1 MATEL
6 EKKLA
11 TILLKERLE
20 RLTGKKVLFKEHK
33 PFRRIGPKV
42 IKGTFKTLLTRNSED
57 HEVTVSYEIS
67 GSFHPQTLEDPAEY
81 PELELTS
88 VIGSE
93 DGLEVETT
101 PQETEQ
107 LEKEAQA
114 DANKNAPEPDFGDD
128 EFDPAGGRGLRSH
141 E

>member
-1 MATEL
+1 MGLQKLIENL
-6 EKKLA
+6 EKLS
-11 TILLKERLE
+11 
-20 RLTGKKVLFKEHK
+20 GKKVVLEAYRPFKRTASK
-33 PFRRIGPKV
+33 N

-57 HEVTVSYEIS
+57 HDITVSYQIS
-67 GSFHPQTLEDPAEY
+67 GSYHPATQEDPEEY

-88 VIGSE
+88 VS
-93 DGLEVETT
+93 DSATGLEIETT

-114 DANKNAPEPDFGDD
+114 DANKNEPEPDFSDFEDD
-128 EFDPAGGRGLRSH
+128 FDPAGGRGLRSH